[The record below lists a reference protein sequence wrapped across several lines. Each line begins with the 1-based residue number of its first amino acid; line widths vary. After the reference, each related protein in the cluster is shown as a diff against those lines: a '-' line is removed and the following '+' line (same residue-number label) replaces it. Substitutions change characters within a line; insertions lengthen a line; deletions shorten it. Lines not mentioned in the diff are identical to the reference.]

1 MLNRLSQT
9 HAKLEFLDFN
19 QSVNHFYTEYLIL
32 NSFGLSAE
40 LKLEYQ
46 NLSPTQWNGGEV
58 PKKEENGVEGQN
70 S

>member
-1 MLNRLSQT
+1 
-9 HAKLEFLDFN
+9 LDFN